1 MAVGAGREGREVMR
15 PGDPVGW
22 PGLIALGLGF
32 VLFLAALFA
41 ARLRGARK
49 PEGGGGQRV
58 NRSWIGILVQGL
70 GIGLSSF
77 GPQNIALDP
86 ASPLALGEAAIVA
99 ALMAATVGLF
109 FAAST
114 TMGKNWSLVARTRS
128 DHSLVTDGPFGYVRH
143 PIYVALFLFM
153 IAIAIAAGHTQH
165 LLFGVPIFALGT
177 WLRIGHEERLL
188 REMFGADYDDYA
200 ARVKRFVP
208 GIF

>member
-1 MAVGAGREGREVMR
+1 MR

-32 VLFLAALFA
+32 VLFLAALYA
-41 ARLRGARK
+41 ARLRGVPK
-49 PEGGGGQRV
+49 PEGGGGKRA
-58 NRSWIGILVQGL
+58 NRSWIGIVVQGL
-70 GIGLSSF
+70 GIGLCCF

-99 ALMAATVGLF
+99 LLMAATVGLF
-109 FAAST
+109 FAASR
-114 TMGKNWSLVARTRS
+114 TMGRNWSLVARTRS
-128 DHSLVTDGPFGYVRH
+128 DHSLVTDGPFAFVRH
-143 PIYVALFLFM
+143 PIYVALFLLM
-153 IAIAIAAGHTQH
+153 LALAIAFGHTH
-165 LLFGVPIFALGT
+165 RLLYGVPIFALGT

-188 REMFGADYDDYA
+188 RDMFGTDYDAYA